1 MISLIENNAWEGQVG
16 FSEVLGIARGVT
28 AIIGGGGKTTLM
40 LRLAAEL
47 LGKGSVIICATAKMF
62 PPQGIPLLS
71 PTEQEIAYALQAQ
84 SLICVGNKTTEGKLT
99 LPLSDI
105 PMLMRQADYVLCEA
119 DGSKGRPLKAHAQ
132 NEPVIPEEANK
143 TILVM
148 GIDGIGKTVI
158 TAAHRP
164 ELYAKLLNVG
174 LYHTVTPLDA
184 ANVARI
190 EALHDI
196 VYMNK
201 VETGAQWDAA
211 RDAARYLACPVAAGA
226 LHTEGAP
233 CLLS

>member
-1 MISLIENNAWEGQVG
+1 MG
-16 FSEVLGIARGVT
+16 FSEVLHITRGVT

-62 PPQGIPLLS
+62 PPQGIQTLLA

-84 SLICVGNKTTEGKLT
+84 SLICVGNKTPEEKLT

-105 PMLMRQADYVLCEA
+105 PMLVRQADYVLCEA

-132 NEPVIPEEANK
+132 NEPVIPPEANK

-148 GIDGIGKTVI
+148 GIDGIGAPVV

-164 ELYAKLLNVG
+164 ELYARLLNVG

-196 VYMNK
+196 VYINK
-201 VETGAQWDAA
+201 VETGVQWDAA
-211 RDAARYLACPVAAGA
+211 RDAARYLGCPVAAGA